1 MARLNDAMKSLLRID
16 PSMTSTAILSKA
28 LAWAVTLSAAAWVVI
43 GLVSLRFELGGGLDD
58 VFYTQLI
65 IAGIFGIGIAN
76 AFVMGAGGFGGRD
89 GAALLSKTPI
99 LWALLAIAGML
110 MLIWQVWA
118 DFTAGPNETLKTMYS
133 LLGVGLCGTYAG
145 FVTLP
150 VIERIHRPLRWAMHA
165 LTVILA
171 AEIVEALWREN
182 PLSGVDAG
190 GRFAQGGIY
199 VAFALAVYTGIAFV
213 AARAKI
219 SPTRALV
226 IYAALGLVGFAFV
239 LASLW
244 DALDAGP
251 LRFAFGASLLLAIS
265 SVALALMHHYAHG
278 IPNPWAAAK
287 RMAAA

>member
-16 PSMTSTAILSKA
+16 SSMTSTAILSKA

-65 IAGIFGIGIAN
+65 IAGIFCIGIAN

-150 VIERIHRPLRWAMHA
+150 VIERVHRPLRWAMHL
-165 LTVILA
+165 LTAILA

-190 GRFAQGGIY
+190 GRFAQVGIY
-199 VAFALAVYTGIAFV
+199 VAFTIAVYAGVAFV

-219 SPTRALV
+219 SPTRAL
-226 IYAALGLVGFAFV
+226 ITYAVLGLAGFAFV

-244 DALDAGP
+244 EALDAGP

-278 IPNPWAAAK
+278 LPNPWSAAK

>member
-1 MARLNDAMKSLLRID
+1 
-16 PSMTSTAILSKA
+16 
-28 LAWAVTLSAAAWVVI
+28 
-43 GLVSLRFELGGGLDD
+43 
-58 VFYTQLI
+58 
-65 IAGIFGIGIAN
+65 
-76 AFVMGAGGFGGRD
+76 MGAGGFGGRD
-89 GAALLSKTPI
+89 GAALLSKAPI
-99 LWALLAIAGML
+99 LWTLLAIAGML

-150 VIERIHRPLRWAMHA
+150 VIERVHRPLRWAMYL
-165 LTVILA
+165 LTAILA

-182 PLSGVDAG
+182 PLSGVGAG
-190 GRFAQGGIY
+190 EQFAQGGIY
-199 VAFALAVYTGIAFV
+199 VAFTIAVYAGVAFV

-219 SPTRALV
+219 TPTRALV
-226 IYAALGLVGFAFV
+226 TNAVLGLAGFAFV

-244 DALDAGP
+244 NALDAGP

-278 IPNPWAAAK
+278 LPNPWSAAK